1 MRSVAILSRIGIML
15 LLVAVFA
22 LGWLLKTEIE
32 ENRQHASEI
41 QRLNAQSVDRGS
53 RDALDLQE
61 KCAAQAD
68 RVYGQWEQANKQSPF
83 RAPGDDS
90 ILSYQS
96 HYNVALKKC
105 FMTIHSFNT
114 SAKSQSSFS
123 KI

>member
-68 RVYGQWEQANKQSPF
+68 RV
-83 RAPGDDS
+83 
-90 ILSYQS
+90 
-96 HYNVALKKC
+96 
-105 FMTIHSFNT
+105 
-114 SAKSQSSFS
+114 
-123 KI
+123 